1 MMERN
6 FYIYPNPLARL
17 WILESGVELGKLTQ
31 ICTSTSSL
39 FILALTQMKAG
50 RYIKMYRLK
59 QVGRTHISIHHCEW
73 TNDNSQHTT
82 FPSAISAKI
91 TTFRS
96 YLIHLV
102 IEIVLTVINNNIY
115 VCRKIRTDD
124 FAQIAGYLTT
134 PMITLLT
141 VSQDLLPTT
150 AT

>member
-17 WILESGVELGKLTQ
+17 WILESGVELGKLTY
-31 ICTSTSSL
+31 ISTSTSSL
-39 FILALTQMKAG
+39 FIFALTQMKAG

-59 QVGRTHISIHHCEW
+59 QVGRTHISTSPF
-73 TNDNSQHTT
+73 TNGNSQHTT